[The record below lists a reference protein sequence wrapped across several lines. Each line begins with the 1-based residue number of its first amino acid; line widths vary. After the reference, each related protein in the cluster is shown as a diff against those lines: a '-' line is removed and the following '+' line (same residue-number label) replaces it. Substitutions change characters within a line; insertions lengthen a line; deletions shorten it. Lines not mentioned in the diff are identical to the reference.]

1 VKNYNIIMSQNYR
14 LNKVG
19 YINRNKKISFKFN
32 GKKYFGFEGDTLA
45 SALLANGI
53 HLVGRSFKYHRPRG
67 FIGAGVDE
75 PNAKVQLYTGA
86 KTEPNATATEI
97 ELVEGL
103 VAKSQNCFPSVS
115 FDFGA
120 INNFLY
126 KFFPAG
132 FYYKTFM
139 WPKNFWHK
147 IYEPIIRKAAGL
159 GVAPLKPDPDRYEHK
174 FEYCDVLVIGSGPS
188 GLASA
193 LAAAKNGARVIL
205 AEDKPRFGGSLLTDE
220 VTIGNKKGKDWADE
234 AIEELKSMP
243 NVIVKN
249 RSQVFGYYDHNM
261 MVMLERIKDHI
272 ESPSK
277 YTPRQKMWYIRS
289 KEVVAS
295 TGSIERPLVFGN
307 NDRPG
312 IMLASAAKEYLRVYG
327 VLVGKKPII
336 FTNNDS
342 AYDTA
347 IDFKKN
353 GINPVVI
360 DVRENS
366 ESSVIKEAKN
376 LKIDIR
382 FSHAIANTK
391 GYLRVS
397 SATIGKLNKNKSNY
411 ENLENISCDCI
422 CVSGNWTPTVH
433 LVSQSGNKLKFDEA
447 INAFIP
453 NLSCQNESTVGAA
466 NGSFTLKKSLE
477 EGFKKGFEIS
487 NKITKKN
494 MKSTIPISNER
505 SNNNHHNKFWCMPL
519 PKNKNYKRC
528 VDFQNDVYVSDIEL
542 AIREGFRS
550 IEHVKRYT
558 TLGMA
563 TDQGKTS
570 NLNGLQLVSN
580 IEKKIIPEVGHTTF
594 RPPYSPV
601 TIGAVVGREVG
612 KHYRPTR
619 KSPLHLWHEKN
630 NAVFVDAGLWLR
642 PRYYKQGKETLQEAA
657 KREASNVR
665 NNVGICD
672 VTSLGKIDIKGS
684 DAAEFLNRVYT
695 NAWMKLPIGKARYGV
710 MLREDGIVF
719 DDGTTTRISENH
731 YHMTTTTAQAVNV
744 LAHLEYY
751 LQAVWPELDVN
762 VVSTTEQWT
771 GAALAGPNSRNLL
784 GKLFPNTDVSNE
796 ALPFMGFIEADLFG
810 VPARIFR
817 ISFSGELAYEINVES
832 GYGVFMWEKIMELG
846 KEMDIE
852 PYGTEAL
859 STLRIEMGH
868 VAGSEIDGRTIP
880 SDLSLDGMVS
890 KKKDFIGKRSLSR
903 TAFMEDGREKIVG
916 LVPLDKKTMIPEGSH
931 LVVDGNASLPNPK
944 LGHVSASCWSVEYNN
959 PFSLAIIK
967 DGKKKIGKKLYAL
980 SPLKNK
986 SIPVEI
992 VSSHYVD
999 PKGERVR
1006 S

>member
-1 VKNYNIIMSQNYR
+1 MSQKFR
-14 LNKVG
+14 LNKTG
-19 YINRNKKISFKFN
+19 YINRDKEISFKFN
-32 GKKYFGFEGDTLA
+32 GKKYFGYEGDTLA
-45 SALLANGI
+45 SALLANGV

-67 FIGAGVDE
+67 FIGAGVEE
-75 PNAKVQLYTGA
+75 PNAQVQLYKGS
-86 KTEPNATATEI
+86 KTEPNAIATTV

-103 VAKSQNCFPSVS
+103 VAKSQNCWPSVS

-120 INNFLY
+120 INNFLSR
-126 KFFPAG
+126 FFPAG

-139 WPKNFWHK
+139 WPKNFWYK

-159 GVAPLKPDPDRYEHK
+159 GVAPLEPDPDRYEHK
-174 FEYCDVLVIGSGPS
+174 YEYCDILVVGSGPS

-193 LAAAKNGARVIL
+193 LAAAKNGAKVIL

-220 VTIGNKKGKDWADE
+220 VTIGNKKGKEWADDT
-234 AIEELKSMP
+234 ITLLKSMP
-243 NVIVKN
+243 NVTVKS

-261 MVMLERIKDHI
+261 MVMLERTKDHI
-272 ESPSK
+272 EKPNK
-277 YTPRQKMWYIRS
+277 FTPRQRLWYIRA
-289 KEVVAS
+289 KEVIIS

-312 IMLASAAKEYLRVYG
+312 VMLASAAKEYMKVYG
-327 VLVGKKPII
+327 VVVGKKPII

-342 AYDTA
+342 GYDTA
-347 IDFKKN
+347 IEFKKN
-353 GINPVVI
+353 GIDPLIV
-360 DVRENS
+360 DVRS
-366 ESSVIKEAKN
+366 DSKSSIAQEAKN
-376 LKIDIR
+376 LNINIK
-382 FSHAIANTK
+382 FSYGVVNTK
-391 GYLRVS
+391 GYKKVK
-397 SATIGKLNKNKSNY
+397 AAVIGKLNKDKSGY
-411 ENLENISCDCI
+411 ENLEKIICDCI

-433 LVSQSGNKLKFDEA
+433 LSSQSGNKLKFDDKT
-447 INAFIP
+447 NAFVP
-453 NLSCQNESTVGAA
+453 NHSKQKENTIGYA
-466 NGSFTLKKSLE
+466 NGSYTLKENLE
-477 EGFKKGFEIS
+477 EGFNTGFDLS
-487 NKITKKN
+487 RKITGKDL
-494 MKSTIPISNER
+494 KSSVPSSNER
-505 SNNNHHNKFWCMPL
+505 NYDEQDKFWCMPL
-519 PKNKNYKRC
+519 PKNKKYKRC

-542 AIREGFRS
+542 AVREGFRS

-563 TDQGKTS
+563 TDQGRTS

-580 IEKKIIPEVGHTTF
+580 IEKKIVPEVGHTTF
-594 RPPYSPV
+594 RPPYTPV
-601 TIGAVVGREVG
+601 TIGAIVGREVG

-619 KSPLHLWHEKN
+619 KSPIHFWHENN

-642 PRYYKQGKETLQEAA
+642 PRYYKQGNETLAEAA
-657 KREASNVR
+657 KREATNVR
-665 NNVGICD
+665 TNVGVCD
-672 VTSLGKIDIKGS
+672 VTSLGKIDIKGPDS
-684 DAAEFLNRVYT
+684 AEFLNRIYT

-744 LAHLEYY
+744 LSHLEYY
-751 LQAVWPELDVN
+751 LQVVWPELNVN
-762 VVSTTEQWT
+762 VLSTTEQWA
-771 GAALAGPNSRNLL
+771 GAALAGPNSRNVLS
-784 GKLFPNTDVSNE
+784 KLFSEIDVSNE
-796 ALPFMGFIEADLFG
+796 SLPFMGFKEADLFG

-832 GYGVFMWEKIMELG
+832 GYGIFMWEKIMEIG
-846 KEMDIE
+846 KEYLIE

-868 VAGSEIDGRTIP
+868 VAGSEIDGRVIA
-880 SDLSLDGMVS
+880 SDLLLDGMIS
-890 KKKDFIGKRSLSR
+890 KKKDFIGKRSLKRS
-903 TAFMEDGREKIVG
+903 AFLDLEREKIVG
-916 LVPLDKKTMIPEGSH
+916 VIPLDKKTMIPEGSH
-931 LVVDGNASLPNPK
+931 LVANSNADLPNLK
-944 LGHVSASCWSVEYNN
+944 LGHISASCWSVEFNN
-959 PFSLAIIK
+959 PFSLAILK
-967 DGKKKIGKKLYAL
+967 DGKKKIGEKLYAL

>member
-1 VKNYNIIMSQNYR
+1 MTQKFR
-14 LNKVG
+14 LSKGG
-19 YINRNKKISFKFN
+19 YINREKKISFKFN
-32 GKKYFGFEGDTLA
+32 GKKYFGYEGDTLA
-45 SALLANGI
+45 SALLANGV

-67 FIGAGVDE
+67 LIGAGVDE
-75 PNAKVQLYTGA
+75 PNAKVQLYEGA
-86 KTEPNATATEI
+86 KTEPNAVATEI

-103 VAKSQNCFPSVS
+103 VAKSQNCFPSVY

-120 INNFLY
+120 INNFLS

-139 WPKNFWHK
+139 WPKNFWYK
-147 IYEPIIRKAAGL
+147 IYEPIIRRAAGL

-174 FEYCDVLVIGSGPS
+174 FEYCDILVIGSGPS

-193 LAAAKNGARVIL
+193 LSAAKNGARVIL
-205 AEDKPRFGGSLLTDE
+205 TEDKPRFGGSLLVDD

-234 AIEELKSMP
+234 TIEQLKSMS
-243 NVIVKN
+243 NVTVKN

-261 MVMLERIKDHI
+261 MVMFERTKDHI
-272 ESPSK
+272 EFPSR
-277 YTPRQKMWYIRS
+277 YTPRQKLWYIRA
-289 KEVVAS
+289 KEVIAS

-312 IMLASAAKEYLRVYG
+312 VMLASAAREYLKVYG

-336 FTNNDS
+336 FTNNDN
-342 AYDTA
+342 AYETA

-353 GINPVVI
+353 GASPIII

-366 ESSVIKEAKN
+366 ESEAIKEARN
-376 LKIDIR
+376 LNIDIK
-382 FSHAIANTK
+382 FSSAIANTK
-391 GYLRVS
+391 GYRKVK
-397 SATIGKLNKNKSNY
+397 SATIGKFNKDKTAY
-411 ENLENISCDCI
+411 EKLEDVLCDCV

-433 LVSQSGNKLKFDEA
+433 LASQSGNKLKFDEK
-447 INAFIP
+447 ISAFIP
-453 NLSCQNESTVGAA
+453 NQPRQNETTIGSAK
-466 NGSFTLKKSLE
+466 GSFTLRKSLE
-477 EGFKKGFEIS
+477 EGFSKGFELS
-487 NKITKKN
+487 NKITKKGI
-494 MKSTIPISNER
+494 KSDVPTSNER
-505 SNNNHHNKFWCMPL
+505 STEKNNKYWCMPL

-580 IEKKIIPEVGHTTF
+580 IEKKIVPEVGHTTF
-594 RPPYSPV
+594 RPPYTPV
-601 TIGAVVGREVG
+601 TIGAIVGREVG
-612 KHYRPTR
+612 KYYRPTR
-619 KSPLHLWHEKN
+619 KSPMHLWHKKN

-642 PRYYKQGKETLQEAA
+642 PRYYKQGKETLQQAA
-657 KREASNVR
+657 KREATNVR
-665 NNVGICD
+665 KNVGLCD
-672 VTSLGKIDIKGS
+672 VTSLGKIDIKGKDS
-684 DAAEFLNRVYT
+684 AEFLNRVYT

-731 YHMTTTTAQAVNV
+731 FHMTTTTAQAVNV

-751 LQAVWPELDVN
+751 LQVVWPELDVN
-762 VVSTTEQWT
+762 VLSTTEQWA
-771 GAALAGPNSRNLL
+771 GVALAGPNSRNLL
-784 GKLFPNTDVSNE
+784 TKLFPDIDVSNE
-796 ALPFMGFIEADLFG
+796 ALPFMGFKEVNLFG
-810 VPARIFR
+810 VPARLFR

-832 GYGVFMWEKIMELG
+832 GYGVFMWEKIMEIG
-846 KEMDIE
+846 KEMDVE

-880 SDLSLDGMVS
+880 SDLSLDGMLS
-890 KKKDFIGKRSLSR
+890 KKKDFIGKRSLNR
-903 TAFMEDGREKIVG
+903 QAFVEPTREKIVG
-916 LVPLDKKTMIPEGSH
+916 VVPLDKKTMIPEGSH
-931 LVVDGNASLPNPK
+931 LVLDNNAYLPNPK
-944 LGHVSASCWSVEYNN
+944 LGHISASCWSVEYNN
-959 PFSLAIIK
+959 PFSLAILK
-967 DGKKKIGKKLYAL
+967 DGKKKIGEKLYAL

-999 PKGERVR
+999 SKGERVR

>member
-1 VKNYNIIMSQNYR
+1 MSQKYR
-14 LNKVG
+14 LDNIG
-19 YINRNKKISFKFN
+19 YINRDKKISFTFN
-32 GKKYFGFEGDTLA
+32 GKKYFGYEGDTLA

-67 FIGAGVDE
+67 FFGAGVDE
-75 PNAKVQLYTGA
+75 PNAKVQLYKGA
-86 KTEPNATATEI
+86 KTEPNANATEV

-103 VAKSQNCFPSVS
+103 IVKSQNCWPSVS

-120 INNFLY
+120 INNLFQ

-139 WPKNFWHK
+139 WPKSFWYK
-147 IYEPIIRKAAGL
+147 VYEPIIRKAAGL

-174 FEYCDVLVIGSGPS
+174 YEYCDVLIAGSGPS

-205 AEDKPRFGGSLLTDE
+205 AEDKSRFGGSLLVDE
-220 VTIGNKKGKDWADE
+220 VTIGNKKGKEWADE
-234 AIEELKSMP
+234 AISQLKSMP

-261 MVMLERIKDHI
+261 MVMFERTRDHI
-272 ESPSK
+272 ENPNK
-277 YTPRQKMWYIRS
+277 FTPRQKLWYIRA
-289 KEVVAS
+289 KEIVIS
-295 TGSIERPLVFGN
+295 TGSLERPLIFGN

-312 IMLASAAKEYLRVYG
+312 ILLSSAAKEYLKVYG
-327 VLVGKKPII
+327 VLVGRKPII

-347 IDFKKN
+347 IEFKKN
-353 GINPVVI
+353 GINPLVV
-360 DVRENS
+360 DTRTNS
-366 ESSVIKEAKN
+366 DSSVISEAKN
-376 LKIDIR
+376 LNIDIK
-382 FSHAIANTK
+382 FSHGIANTK
-391 GYLRVS
+391 GHLKVN
-397 SATIGKLNKNKSNY
+397 SATIGKFNSDKSSY
-411 ENLENISCDCI
+411 ENLEEVSCDCI

-433 LVSQSGNKLKFDEA
+433 LSSQSGNKLKFNETID
-447 INAFIP
+447 AFIP
-453 NLSCQNESTVGAA
+453 SQSRQKESTIGSA
-466 NGSFTLKKSLE
+466 NGSFTLKQALE
-477 EGFKKGFEIS
+477 DGFNKGFELS
-487 NKITKKN
+487 NKITNKN
-494 MKSTIPISNER
+494 SKSTAPTSNER
-505 SNNNHHNKFWCMPL
+505 SYGEHDKFWCMPL
-519 PKNKNYKRC
+519 PKNKHYKRF
-528 VDFQNDVYVSDIEL
+528 VDFQNDVAVSDIEL
-542 AIREGFRS
+542 AVREGFRS

-580 IEKKIIPEVGHTTF
+580 IEGKIVPEVGHTTF
-594 RPPYSPV
+594 RPPYTAV
-601 TIGAVVGREVG
+601 TIGTIVGREVG

-619 KSPLHLWHEKN
+619 KSPMHEWHEKN

-642 PRYYKQGKETLQEAA
+642 PRYYKQDNESLEEAA
-657 KREASNVR
+657 KREANNVR
-665 NNVGICD
+665 KNVGVCD
-672 VTSLGKIDIKGS
+672 VTSLGKIDIKGP
-684 DAAEFLNRVYT
+684 DTAEFLNRIYT
-695 NAWMKLPIGKARYGV
+695 NAWMKLPVGKARYGV

-731 YHMTTTTAQAVNV
+731 FHMTTTTAQAVNV

-751 LQAVWPELDVN
+751 LQVVWPELNVN
-762 VVSTTEQWT
+762 VLSTTEQWA
-771 GAALAGPNSRNLL
+771 GAALAGPNSRELL
-784 GKLFPNTDVSNE
+784 SKLFPETNILNE
-796 ALPFMGFIEADLFG
+796 ALPFMGYKESDLFG

-832 GYGVFMWEKIMELG
+832 NYGTFMWEKIIEFG
-846 KEMDIE
+846 QEMNIE

-868 VAGSEIDGRTIP
+868 VAGSELDGRTIP
-880 SDLSLDGMVS
+880 YDVSLEGMLS
-890 KKKDFIGKRSLSR
+890 KKKDFIGKRSLTR
-903 TAFMEDGREKIVG
+903 EAFLNPKREKVVG
-916 LVPLDKKTMIPEGSH
+916 VIPLDKKTTIPEGSH
-931 LVVDGNASLPNPK
+931 LVKDGNASSPNPK

-959 PFSLAIIK
+959 PFSLAIIQ
-967 DGKKKIGKKLYAL
+967 DGKNRIGEKLYAV
-980 SPLKNK
+980 SPLNNKN
-986 SIPVEI
+986 IAVEI

>member
-1 VKNYNIIMSQNYR
+1 MSQKYR
-14 LNKVG
+14 LDNIG
-19 YINRNKKISFKFN
+19 YINRDKKISFTFN
-32 GKKYFGFEGDTLA
+32 GKKYFGYEGDTLA

-67 FIGAGVDE
+67 FFGAGVDE
-75 PNAKVQLYTGA
+75 PNAKVQLYKGA
-86 KTEPNATATEI
+86 KTEPNANATEV

-103 VAKSQNCFPSVS
+103 IVKSQNCWPSVS

-120 INNFLY
+120 INNLFQ

-139 WPKNFWHK
+139 WPKSFWYK
-147 IYEPIIRKAAGL
+147 VYEPIIRKAAGL

-174 FEYCDVLVIGSGPS
+174 YEYCDVLIAGSGPS

-205 AEDKPRFGGSLLTDE
+205 AEDKSRFGGSLLVDE
-220 VTIGNKKGKDWADE
+220 VTIGNKKGKEWADE
-234 AIEELKSMP
+234 AISQLKSMP

-261 MVMLERIKDHI
+261 MVMFEKTRDHI
-272 ESPSK
+272 ENPNK
-277 YTPRQKMWYIRS
+277 FTPRQKLWYIRA
-289 KEVVAS
+289 KEIVIS
-295 TGSIERPLVFGN
+295 TGSLERPLIFGN

-312 IMLASAAKEYLRVYG
+312 ILLSSAAKEYLKVYG
-327 VLVGKKPII
+327 VLVGRKPII

-347 IDFKKN
+347 IEFKKN
-353 GINPVVI
+353 GINPLVV
-360 DVRENS
+360 DTRTNS
-366 ESSVIKEAKN
+366 DSSVVSEAKN
-376 LKIDIR
+376 LNIDIK
-382 FSHAIANTK
+382 FSHGIANTK
-391 GYLRVS
+391 GHLKVN
-397 SATIGKLNKNKSNY
+397 SATIGKFNSDKSSY
-411 ENLENISCDCI
+411 ENLEEVSCDCI

-433 LVSQSGNKLKFDEA
+433 LSSQSGNKLKFNETID
-447 INAFIP
+447 AFIP
-453 NLSCQNESTVGAA
+453 SQSRQKESTIGSA
-466 NGSFTLKKSLE
+466 NGSFTLKQALE
-477 EGFKKGFEIS
+477 DGFNKGFELS
-487 NKITKKN
+487 NKITNKN
-494 MKSTIPISNER
+494 SKSTAPTSNER
-505 SNNNHHNKFWCMPL
+505 SYGEHDKFWCMPL
-519 PKNKNYKRC
+519 PKNKHYKRF
-528 VDFQNDVYVSDIEL
+528 VDFQNDVAVSDIEL
-542 AIREGFRS
+542 AVREGFRS

-580 IEKKIIPEVGHTTF
+580 IEGKIVPEVGHTTF
-594 RPPYSPV
+594 RPPYTAV
-601 TIGAVVGREVG
+601 TIGTIVGREVG

-619 KSPLHLWHEKN
+619 KSPMHEWHEKN

-642 PRYYKQGKETLQEAA
+642 PRYYKQDNESLEEAA
-657 KREASNVR
+657 KREANNVR
-665 NNVGICD
+665 KNVGVCD
-672 VTSLGKIDIKGS
+672 VTSLGKIDIKGP
-684 DAAEFLNRVYT
+684 DTAEFLNRIYT
-695 NAWMKLPIGKARYGV
+695 NAWMKLPVGKARYGV

-731 YHMTTTTAQAVNV
+731 FHMTTTTAQAVNV

-751 LQAVWPELDVN
+751 LQVVWPELNVN
-762 VVSTTEQWT
+762 VLSTTEQWA
-771 GAALAGPNSRNLL
+771 GAALAGPNSRELL
-784 GKLFPNTDVSNE
+784 SKLFPETNILNE
-796 ALPFMGFIEADLFG
+796 ALPFMGYKESDLFG

-832 GYGVFMWEKIMELG
+832 SYGTFMWEKIIEFG
-846 KEMDIE
+846 QEMNIE

-868 VAGSEIDGRTIP
+868 VAGSELDGRTIP
-880 SDLSLDGMVS
+880 YDVSLEGMLS
-890 KKKDFIGKRSLSR
+890 KKKDFIGKRSLTR
-903 TAFMEDGREKIVG
+903 EAFLNPKREKVVG
-916 LVPLDKKTMIPEGSH
+916 VIPLDKKTTIPEGSH
-931 LVVDGNASLPNPK
+931 LVKDGNASSPNPK

-959 PFSLAIIK
+959 PFSLAIIQ
-967 DGKKKIGKKLYAL
+967 DGKNRIGEKLYAV
-980 SPLKNK
+980 SPLNNKN
-986 SIPVEI
+986 IAVEI

-999 PKGERVR
+999 PKGERAR

>member
-1 VKNYNIIMSQNYR
+1 MSQNFR
-14 LNKVG
+14 LDKAG
-19 YINRNKKISFKFN
+19 YINRDKEISFKFN
-32 GKKYFGFEGDTLA
+32 GKKYFGYEGDTLA

-75 PNAKVQLYTGA
+75 PNAHVQLYSGA
-86 KTEPNATATEI
+86 KTEPNAIATAV

-103 VAKSQNCFPSVS
+103 VAKSQNCWPSVS

-120 INNFLY
+120 INNLFN

-139 WPKNFWHK
+139 WPKNFWYK

-174 FEYCDVLVIGSGPS
+174 FEYCDVLVAGSGPS

-234 AIEELKSMP
+234 TISQLKSMP

-249 RSQVFGYYDHNM
+249 RSQIFGYYDHNM
-261 MVMLERIKDHI
+261 MVMLERTKDHI
-272 ESPSK
+272 ENPSK
-277 YTPRQKMWYIRS
+277 FTPRQKLWYIRA
-289 KEVVAS
+289 KEVVVS

-312 IMLASAAKEYLRVYG
+312 IMLASAAKEYMKVYG
-327 VLVGKKPII
+327 VLVGRKPII

-347 IDFKKN
+347 IEFKKN
-353 GINPVVI
+353 GIDSLVV
-360 DVRENS
+360 DVRTNS
-366 ESSVIKEAKN
+366 ESSVVKEAKN
-376 LKIDIR
+376 LNINIK
-382 FSHAIANTK
+382 FSHGVVNSK
-391 GYLRVS
+391 GYLRVN
-397 SATIGKLNKNKSNY
+397 SATVGKLNSDKSYY
-411 ENLENISCDCI
+411 ESLENVSCDCI

-433 LVSQSGNKLKFDEA
+433 LASQSGNKLKFDEKTD
-447 INAFIP
+447 AFVP
-453 NLSCQNESTVGAA
+453 SQSRQNETSVGSA
-466 NGSFTLKKSLE
+466 NGIFTLKQSLDD
-477 EGFKKGFEIS
+477 GFNKGYELS
-487 NKITKKN
+487 NKINGKN
-494 MKSTIPISNER
+494 SKSTTPTSNEKKYGQ
-505 SNNNHHNKFWCMPL
+505 HDKFWCMPL
-519 PKNKNYKRC
+519 PKNKHYKRF
-528 VDFQNDVYVSDIEL
+528 VDFQNDVAVSDIEL
-542 AIREGFRS
+542 AVREGFRS

-580 IEKKIIPEVGHTTF
+580 IENKIVPEVGHTTF
-594 RPPYSPV
+594 RPPYTPV
-601 TIGAVVGREVG
+601 TIGAIVGREVG

-619 KSPLHLWHEKN
+619 KSPMHEWHEKN
-630 NAVFVDAGLWLR
+630 NAVFVDAGLWVR
-642 PRYYKQGKETLQEAA
+642 PRYYKQNNETLMEAS
-657 KREASNVR
+657 KREAVNVR

-672 VTSLGKIDIKGS
+672 VTSLGKIDIKGPDS
-684 DAAEFLNRVYT
+684 AEFLNRVYT
-695 NAWMKLPIGKARYGV
+695 NAWMKLPVGKARYGV

-731 YHMTTTTAQAVNV
+731 FHMTTTTAQAVNV

-751 LQAVWPELDVN
+751 LQVVWPELDVN
-762 VVSTTEQWT
+762 VLSTTEQWA
-771 GAALAGPNSRNLL
+771 GAALAGPNSRNLMR
-784 GKLFPNTDVSNE
+784 KLFPDIDVSNE
-796 ALPFMGFIEADLFG
+796 AIPFMGYKEADLFG

-832 GYGVFMWEKIMELG
+832 GYGIFMWEKIVELG
-846 KEMDIE
+846 KEMNIE

-868 VAGSEIDGRTIP
+868 VAGSEIDGRVIS
-880 SDLSLDGMVS
+880 SDLSLEGMLS
-890 KKKDFIGKRSLSR
+890 TKKDFIGKRSLNR
-903 TAFMEDGREKIVG
+903 EAFLNPNREKIVG
-916 LVPLDKKTMIPEGSH
+916 VVPLDKKSMIPEGSH
-931 LVVDGNASLPNPK
+931 LVRDSNASLPNPK
-944 LGHVSASCWSVEYNN
+944 LGHISASCWSVEYNN
-959 PFSLAIIK
+959 PFSLAILK
-967 DGKKKIGKKLYAL
+967 DGKKRIGEKLYAV

-986 SIPVEI
+986 NIEVEI

-999 PKGERVR
+999 SKGERVR

>member
-1 VKNYNIIMSQNYR
+1 MTQKYR
-14 LNKVG
+14 LDKEG
-19 YINRNKKISFKFN
+19 YINRKKSISFKFN
-32 GKKYFGFEGDTLA
+32 GKKYFGYQGDTLA

-67 FIGAGVDE
+67 FVGSKEDE
-75 PNAKVQLYTGA
+75 PNAKVQLYDGA
-86 KTEPNATATEI
+86 KTEPNAVATEV

-103 VAKSQNCFPSVS
+103 VAKSQNCWPSVS
-115 FDFGA
+115 FDLGA
-120 INNFLY
+120 INNFLS
-126 KFFPAG
+126 KFLPAG

-139 WPKNFWHK
+139 WPKSFWYK
-147 IYEPIIRKAAGL
+147 IYEPIIRKTAGL

-174 FEYCDVLVIGSGPS
+174 FEHCDVLVIGSGPS

-205 AEDKPRFGGSLLTDE
+205 AEDKSQFGGSLLTDQ
-220 VTIGNKKGKDWADE
+220 VTIGNKTGKKWADE
-234 AIEELKSMP
+234 TIEQLKSMP
-243 NVIVKN
+243 NVVVKN

-261 MVMLERIKDHI
+261 MVMFERTKDHI
-272 ESPSK
+272 ESPSE
-277 YTPRQKMWYIRS
+277 YIPRQKLWYIRA
-289 KEVVAS
+289 KEVVVS

-312 IMLASAAKEYLRVYG
+312 ILLASAAKEYIKKYG
-327 VLVGKKPII
+327 VLIGKKPII

-347 IDFKKN
+347 IEFKKN
-353 GINPVVI
+353 GVNPLVI
-360 DVRENS
+360 DVRKNS
-366 ESSVIKEAKN
+366 ESTVVKEARDLGINIK
-376 LKIDIR
+376 

-391 GYLRVS
+391 GYLRVN
-397 SATIGKLNKNKSNY
+397 SATVGKLSNDRSGY

-433 LVSQSGNKLKFDEA
+433 LSSQSGNKLKFDE
-447 INAFIP
+447 IISAFIP
-453 NLSCQNESTVGAA
+453 NQSRQNETAVGSA

-477 EGFKKGFEIS
+477 DGFDKGFEVS
-487 NKITKKN
+487 NKLTKKN
-494 MKSTIPISNER
+494 IKSDTPSSNEK
-505 SNNNHHNKFWCMPL
+505 NYGKHEKFWCMPL
-519 PKNKNYKRC
+519 PKNKDYKRC

-580 IEKKIIPEVGHTTF
+580 IENKIVPEVGHTTF
-594 RPPYSPV
+594 RPPYTPV
-601 TIGAVVGREVG
+601 TIGTIVGREVG

-619 KSPLHLWHEKN
+619 KSPMHSWHEKN

-642 PRYYKQGKETLQEAA
+642 PRYYKQGNETLQEAA
-657 KREASNVR
+657 KREATNVR
-665 NNVGICD
+665 KNVGICD
-672 VTSLGKIDIKGS
+672 VTSLGKIDIKGPDS
-684 DAAEFLNRVYT
+684 AEFLNRIYT

-731 YHMTTTTAQAVNV
+731 FHMTTTTAQAVNV
-744 LAHLEYY
+744 LSHLEYY
-751 LQAVWPELDVN
+751 LQVVWPELNVN
-762 VVSTTEQWT
+762 VLSTTEQWA
-771 GAALAGPNSRNLL
+771 GAAVAGPKSRELL
-784 GKLFPNTDVSNE
+784 KKLFPKMDSSNE
-796 ALPFMGFIEADLFG
+796 GLPFMGFKEESLFG
-810 VPARIFR
+810 VPARVFR
-817 ISFSGELAYEINVES
+817 ISFSGELAYEVNVES
-832 GYGVFMWEKIMELG
+832 DYGIFMWKKIIELG
-846 KEMDIE
+846 KHMGIQ

-880 SDLSLDGMVS
+880 YDLSLEGMLS
-890 KKKDFIGKRSLSR
+890 KKKDFIGKRSLNR
-903 TAFMEDGREKIVG
+903 EAFLNPSREKIVG
-916 LVPLDKKTMIPEGSH
+916 VIPVDKKTMIPEGSH
-931 LVVDGNASLPNPK
+931 LVKDKNAALPNPK
-944 LGHVSASCWSVEYNN
+944 LGHISASCWSVEYGN
-959 PFSLAIIK
+959 PFSLAILK
-967 DGKKKIGKKLYAL
+967 EGKKRIGEKLYAM

-986 SIPVEI
+986 SIEVEI

>member
-1 VKNYNIIMSQNYR
+1 MSQKYR
-14 LNKVG
+14 LDNIG
-19 YINRNKKISFKFN
+19 YINRDKKISFTFN
-32 GKKYFGFEGDTLA
+32 GKKYFGYEGDTLA

-67 FIGAGVDE
+67 FFGAGVDE
-75 PNAKVQLYTGA
+75 PNAKVQLYKGA
-86 KTEPNATATEI
+86 KTEPNANATEV

-103 VAKSQNCFPSVS
+103 IVKSQNCWPSVS

-120 INNFLY
+120 INNLFQ

-139 WPKNFWHK
+139 WPKSFWYK
-147 IYEPIIRKAAGL
+147 VYEPIIRKAAGL

-174 FEYCDVLVIGSGPS
+174 YEYCDVLIAGSGPS

-205 AEDKPRFGGSLLTDE
+205 AEDKSRFGGSLLVDE
-220 VTIGNKKGKDWADE
+220 VTIGNKKGKEWADE
-234 AIEELKSMP
+234 AISQLKSMP

-261 MVMLERIKDHI
+261 MVMFEKTRDHI
-272 ESPSK
+272 ENPNK
-277 YTPRQKMWYIRS
+277 FTPRQKLWYIRA
-289 KEVVAS
+289 KEIVIS
-295 TGSIERPLVFGN
+295 TGSLERPLIFGN

-312 IMLASAAKEYLRVYG
+312 ILLSSAAKEYLKVYG
-327 VLVGKKPII
+327 VLVGRKPII

-347 IDFKKN
+347 IEFKKN
-353 GINPVVI
+353 GINPLVV
-360 DVRENS
+360 DTRTNS
-366 ESSVIKEAKN
+366 DSSVISEAKN
-376 LKIDIR
+376 LNIDIK
-382 FSHAIANTK
+382 FSHGIANTK
-391 GYLRVS
+391 GHLKVN
-397 SATIGKLNKNKSNY
+397 SATIGKFNSDKSSY
-411 ENLENISCDCI
+411 ENLEEVSCDCI

-433 LVSQSGNKLKFDEA
+433 LSSQSGNKLKFNETID
-447 INAFIP
+447 AFIP
-453 NLSCQNESTVGAA
+453 SQSRQKESTIGSA
-466 NGSFTLKKSLE
+466 NGSFTLKQALE
-477 EGFKKGFEIS
+477 DGFNKGFELS
-487 NKITKKN
+487 NKITNKN
-494 MKSTIPISNER
+494 SKSTAPTSNER
-505 SNNNHHNKFWCMPL
+505 SYGEHDKFWCMPL
-519 PKNKNYKRC
+519 PKNKHYKRF
-528 VDFQNDVYVSDIEL
+528 VDFQNDVAVSDIEL
-542 AIREGFRS
+542 AVREGFRS

-580 IEKKIIPEVGHTTF
+580 IEGKIVPEVGHTTF
-594 RPPYSPV
+594 RPPYTAV
-601 TIGAVVGREVG
+601 TIGTIVGREVG

-619 KSPLHLWHEKN
+619 KSPMHEWHEKN

-642 PRYYKQGKETLQEAA
+642 PRYYKQDNESLEEAA
-657 KREASNVR
+657 KREANNVR
-665 NNVGICD
+665 KNVGVCD
-672 VTSLGKIDIKGS
+672 VTSLGKIDIKGP
-684 DAAEFLNRVYT
+684 DTAEFLNRIYT
-695 NAWMKLPIGKARYGV
+695 NAWMKLPVGKARYGV

-731 YHMTTTTAQAVNV
+731 FHMTTTTAQAVNV

-751 LQAVWPELDVN
+751 LQVVWPELNVN
-762 VVSTTEQWT
+762 VLSTTEQWA
-771 GAALAGPNSRNLL
+771 GAALAGPNSRELL
-784 GKLFPNTDVSNE
+784 SKLFPETNILNE
-796 ALPFMGFIEADLFG
+796 ALPFMGYKESDLFD

-832 GYGVFMWEKIMELG
+832 SYGTFMWEKIIEFG
-846 KEMDIE
+846 QEMNIE

-868 VAGSEIDGRTIP
+868 VAGSELDGRTIP
-880 SDLSLDGMVS
+880 YDVSLEGMLS
-890 KKKDFIGKRSLSR
+890 KKKDFIGKRSLTR
-903 TAFMEDGREKIVG
+903 EAFLNPKREKVVG
-916 LVPLDKKTMIPEGSH
+916 VIPLDKKTTIPEGSH
-931 LVVDGNASLPNPK
+931 LVKDGNASLPNPK

-959 PFSLAIIK
+959 PFSLAIIQ
-967 DGKKKIGKKLYAL
+967 DGKNRIGEKLYAV
-980 SPLKNK
+980 SPLNNKN
-986 SIPVEI
+986 IAVEI